1 MTIFLQ
7 TALLLVHPAVC
18 ALVFFGIAA
27 GVLKV
32 RMELLPLVVFV
43 PLWGVVCVLLSHFGL
58 MTAGE
63 HAPAGVDKLRING
76 ELYRGFA
83 SPARGEGA
91 APMEDVLLLDD
102 GPTRRSQLLHLLNDR
117 PEQYLDLL
125 RQASRNED
133 VEVVHYATTAM
144 SELNKDCDLQLQRAE
159 KRWRED
165 PRRLEEYLRALGDY
179 LDKAMAPRRIRDI
192 QRRQYATLLAARQQ
206 QDPTLENG
214 LLLTGQLL
222 LLEEYEQAEEQLHDL
237 LRRWPAEQR
246 VWLLRLELA
255 ARCHDGAG
263 VRRVLRQAQAAGVWF
278 DGQARRT
285 LAFWQQ
291 EAAG

>member
-27 GVLKV
+27 GVLRV

-58 MTAGE
+58 LKAGE
-63 HAPAGVDKLRING
+63 HAPAGVDRLRVNG
-76 ELYRGFA
+76 ELYRGFSA
-83 SPARGEGA
+83 PARGEGA
-91 APMEDVLLLDD
+91 APLEDVLLLDD

-125 RQASRNED
+125 RRASRNED

-192 QRRQYATLLAARQQ
+192 QRRQYVTLLALRQQ
-206 QDPTLENG
+206 QAPTLENG
-214 LLLTGQLL
+214 LLLTRQLL

-237 LRRWPAEQR
+237 LRHWPTEQR

>member
-1 MTIFLQ
+1 MYMMLGL
-7 TALLLVHPAVC
+7 ALLPVHLAVC
-18 ALVFFGIAA
+18 ALVFFGIASGA
-27 GVLKV
+27 LKV

-63 HAPAGVDKLRING
+63 HAPAGVDRLRVNG

-83 SPARGEGA
+83 APARGEGA
-91 APMEDVLLLDD
+91 APLEDVLLLDD

-125 RQASRNED
+125 RRASRNED

-192 QRRQYATLLAARQQ
+192 QRRQYVTLLAERQQ
-206 QDPTLENG
+206 QAPTLENG

-222 LLEEYEQAEEQLHDL
+222 LLEEFEQAEEQLHDL
-237 LRRWPAEQR
+237 LRRWPTEQQ
-246 VWLLRLELA
+246 VWLLRLLPLVPAAWQA
-255 ARCHDGAG
+255 ARMLRRNGGRPAG
-263 VRRVLRQAQAAGVWF
+263 R
-278 DGQARRT
+278 
-285 LAFWQQ
+285 
-291 EAAG
+291 